1 MNWFGFDY
9 CMFFRVLIVCRLV
22 VWHFGL
28 FPVGTVSGLGFGCL
42 SVWFVFLLWRW
53 FLILVVLILVLR
65 VCGLGC
71 LGWFRWCLGIWP

>member
-28 FPVGTVSGLGFGCL
+28 FPVGTVSCL
-42 SVWFVFLLWRW
+42 WV
-53 FLILVVLILVLR
+53 
-65 VCGLGC
+65 GC
-71 LGWFRWCLGIWP
+71 LGCVVCIPIMVLVFDFGSFDFGVTCLRFGVFGVV